1 MAIANQI
8 ANRNFLS
15 PIGFKFTIAKD
26 NKIDFFSNSARIPG
40 ITLGT
45 ALQPTPLKMLDVPG
59 DILQYED
66 FTLDFLVDE
75 NLENYMQIQKWIR
88 GLGYPESLKEIFDL
102 QNEPPNVDNR
112 VSELRNIYS
121 DGSLIVLNSTY
132 NPQFKVVFQDMFP
145 YQLTSLQFNSGETD
159 IEYFTAEVSFK
170 YTIYN
175 ITDMKGNR
183 L

>member
-75 NLENYMQIQKWIR
+75 NLENYMLIHDWLT
-88 GLGYPESLKEIFDL
+88 GLGFPEKQTQFDALIRNEDNLEDRKL
-102 QNEPPNVDNR
+102 Q
-112 VSELRNIYS
+112 YS
-121 DGSLIVLNSTY
+121 DGTLSILNSNYREIATVK
-132 NPQFKVVFQDMFP
+132 FRDLFP
-145 YQLTSLQFNSGETD
+145 TSLTSLDFTATDTD
-159 IEYFTAEVSFK
+159 INYFTAQVNFK
-170 YTIYN
+170 YTIYD
-175 ITDMKGNR
+175 ITR
-183 L
+183 TTS